1 MKSTAHSHT
10 KMATSSYC
18 ETETVLTPTP
28 EGDQLLAAIGDLRL
42 EAPSD
47 HEHLDALD
55 TPLLGEPRPT
65 KRAAHYLLTT
75 LKVERGVPV
84 GKAEQGAYPTR
95 EEILAI
101 RYDHAVEKVPWMESA
116 PAYPE
121 LKALLLAKQLIHVV
135 ERPTSFSKEVISAW
149 WAANQRNS

>member
-1 MKSTAHSHT
+1 
-10 KMATSSYC
+10 MASSSIC
-18 ETETVLTPTP
+18 VTESVLMLTLTPK
-28 EGDQLLAAIGDLRL
+28 GDQLLAAIGDLRR
-42 EAPSD
+42 ETPSD
-47 HEHLDALD
+47 HKNLDERD
-55 TPLLGEPRPT
+55 TPLLKEPRPT

-75 LKVERGVPV
+75 LKHERGVPV
-84 GKAEQGAYPTR
+84 GKAEQGAPRSR
-95 EEILAI
+95 EEKLANH
-101 RYDHAVEKVPWMESA
+101 YAHTVQTVPWMESA